1 MEHLLCVSS
10 HRCLSPFVIILVNCP
25 NPGVRSQSKPRKLR
39 LREVQTA
46 VQDHLALDRQ
56 PSLDLPR
63 DLPIHACFPL
73 ANGQEKLPALSIVH
87 CFSPT
92 PVSNFRL
99 NSTNQT
105 NQKEKK
111 KKNISWLNLS
121 ALSLPETRDS
131 FLANLQE
138 VGARRGRRFPP
149 STLCGQVRGTF
160 LRLAALEAPAPAA
173 APSPSPGLLA
183 GLRGP
188 RCLSMHLSKR
198 NAPSDPAFAS
208 HEF

>member
-1 MEHLLCVSS
+1 MPLTLCHHLSEL
-10 HRCLSPFVIILVNCP
+10 
-25 NPGVRSQSKPRKLR
+25 SKPRSQVPVEAKETEAQR
-39 LREVQTA
+39 GTDSCPRSPSPRQTA
-46 VQDHLALDRQ
+46 KPGLTQGPPNPCLLPSCKWSRKTSSSLHCSLLLPNPRFQFQAKLNQ
-56 PSLDLPR
+56 P
-63 DLPIHACFPL
+63 
-73 ANGQEKLPALSIVH
+73 
-87 CFSPT
+87 
-92 PVSNFRL
+92 
-99 NSTNQT
+99 NQP
-105 NQKEKK
+105 KRKK
-111 KKNISWLNLS
+111 KTKNISWLNLS

>member
-25 NPGVRSQSKPRKLR
+25 NPGVRFQSKPRKLR

-111 KKNISWLNLS
+111 KKKHLLVKPLCSVPSRDSGFFFGKSAGGGGPAREKVSPFYSLWPSQGNIS
-121 ALSLPETRDS
+121 
-131 FLANLQE
+131 
-138 VGARRGRRFPP
+138 
-149 STLCGQVRGTF
+149 
-160 LRLAALEAPAPAA
+160 EAGCFGG
-173 APSPSPGLLA
+173 PSPCCSPLPF
-183 GLRGP
+183 P
-188 RCLSMHLSKR
+188 RAPGRAEGAPVLV
-198 NAPSDPAFAS
+198 NAS
-208 HEF
+208 